1 MEWSWQKSVSILLYW
16 DSFLHQKMCDSLLLE
31 EDEPFIDTF
40 IKMYQVFFFF
50 PVKSN
55 QVALRETKLS
65 FQVDMV

>member
-1 MEWSWQKSVSILLYW
+1 
-16 DSFLHQKMCDSLLLE
+16 MCDSLLLE

-40 IKMYQVFFFF
+40 IKMYQVFFF